1 MRKPAV
7 TTLDLPAVEAVL
19 GMGGGYV
26 LNFNN
31 RTFALFF
38 AELGID
44 IDQAYPD
51 GSKANRLRD
60 FLRDAEP
67 IVVGRVLQA
76 LLDHRGTCD
85 GDEELSKQF
94 ARYKNL
100 VLRLLGSSVRMP
112 EPSIATD
119 LLSLAYVGELEGKID
134 QRMAIADHEGAV
146 TLARTLLESV
156 LVELEQRLIGQRQ
169 DHKRDLQ
176 GQFTIVRKLLR
187 IDEERSDLDD
197 NFKTMIRGLVQVV
210 NGLAPLRN
218 KMSDGHARER
228 KPAGHHAR
236 FVANASKT
244 AAYFLVESYLFQ
256 CERGLLP
263 LARREGLAQ

>member
-1 MRKPAV
+1 MKKPAV

-19 GMGGGYV
+19 NMGSGYV
-26 LNFNN
+26 LNFSN
-31 RTFALFF
+31 RSFAMFF
-38 AELGID
+38 ADLGID
-44 IDQAYPD
+44 IDLAYPD

-60 FLRDAEP
+60 FLRSEAP
-67 IVVGRVLQA
+67 AVVGRVLQA
-76 LLDHRGTCD
+76 LLAQRGTRD
-85 GDEELSKQF
+85 DDEALSKQL

-100 VLRLLGSSVRMP
+100 VLRLSGSTVRMP
-112 EPSIATD
+112 EPPVAAD
-119 LLSLAYVGELEGKID
+119 LLSLAYVAELEGKID
-134 QRMAIADHEGAV
+134 QRMSIADHEGAV

-156 LVELEQRLIGQRQ
+156 LVELEVRITGQRH

-176 GQFTIVRKLLR
+176 GQFTVVRKLLR
-187 IDEERSDLDD
+187 IDEERGDLDD

-228 KPAGHHAR
+228 KPAAHHAR

-244 AAYFLVESYLFQ
+244 AAYFLVESYLYQ
-256 CERGLLP
+256 CERELLSVP
-263 LARREGLAQ
+263 NRERTA